1 MKKIKLFTD
10 SSEIFAAFIDSRVD
24 PYNNIGFGAYLILNN
39 ENESLEELKEHI
51 KIKRF
56 ENTSSSKLE
65 LQTLLWALDEI
76 ADKNVII
83 EVYTDCQNIIGLENR
98 RKKLEKNHFYSTSGK
113 LMNNHDLYKDFY
125 LKLDELSLSFIK
137 VNERNTLIKL
147 TNYTSE
153 RLSEVFDVKILG
165 ESGVKNLMNMFLTNE
180 ALIKDGDI
188 KLQGLN
194 TLDIIEQNCDKILMW
209 ESLE

>member
-1 MKKIKLFTD
+1 MQKIKLFTD
-10 SSEIFAAFIDSRVD
+10 SSLN
-24 PYNNIGFGAYLILNN
+24 PYNKIGFGAYLILND
-39 ENESLEELKEHI
+39 ENESLEELNEHI

-56 ENTSSSKLE
+56 ANTSSSKLE

-76 ADKNVII
+76 ADNNISI
-83 EVYTDCQNIIGLENR
+83 EIYTDCQDIIGLENR

-147 TNYTSE
+147 TNYTLA

-165 ESGVKNLMNMFLTNE
+165 ESGVKNLMNMFLANE

-194 TLDIIEQNCDKILMW
+194 TLDIIKQNCDKILMW